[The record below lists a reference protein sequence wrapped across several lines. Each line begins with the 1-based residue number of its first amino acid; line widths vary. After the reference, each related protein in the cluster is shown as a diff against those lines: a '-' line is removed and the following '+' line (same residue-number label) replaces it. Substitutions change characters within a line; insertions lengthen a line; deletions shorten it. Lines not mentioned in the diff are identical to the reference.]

1 MIYTI
6 TFNPAVDYV
15 VTADT
20 FRTGKTNRTKT
31 ENIVFG
37 GKGVNVSLL
46 LHALNT
52 KSIALGFIAG
62 FTGKALR
69 EGVEKEGITTDFIEV
84 ENGFTRINLKLHA
97 EEETELNGSGPEISE
112 NELKNF
118 FEKLGA
124 LTPQDT
130 LVLSGSVPKS
140 LPKDIYARI
149 AKLAQTKGVRLIVD
163 AAGDL
168 LLSTLEFQP
177 FLVKPNREEL
187 SEMFRAPAD
196 TEEQVTALAEGLKK
210 RGAKNVLVSM
220 AGDGA
225 LLYTETGEVYFAPAA
240 KGTLINSTD
249 SFLVAL
255 NAIMPT
261 FLLLAF
267 GYFLKHKNFVSSEF
281 LKQTN
286 TLTFKFFLP
295 FLLFNNIYKTEIT
308 EAIDGM
314 TFTIAV
320 GSLLLLF
327 AVLCVVVPRVV
338 REPKQRGVIIQ
349 GLFRSNYVIFGVSLV
364 TNVFGAE
371 EAAAASILSAV
382 LVPMYNVL
390 AVIALTVFTGGGKVS
405 LKKTL
410 KSIATNPLIIAA
422 LLGVFAS
429 IIKLRFPA
437 FLETSL
443 RDVSRL
449 ATPLA
454 LIVLGGDF
462 SFRKLKGNMRI
473 AGVTV
478 FIKLVVIPLVFL
490 PIAVL
495 AGSRGPSLLAL
506 ALAWE
511 TPVAVSSYIMAQQAG
526 ADGEL
531 AGQLVVLSAVC
542 CIPTVFLMIFI
553 LQSMALL

>member
-112 NELKNF
+112 NELKSF

-140 LPKDIYARI
+140 LPKDIYAQI

-196 TEEQVTALAEGLKK
+196 TEEQVTALAEELKDAVQKTCSFPWRATVHFCIRK
-210 RGAKNVLVSM
+210 RAR
-220 AGDGA
+220 
-225 LLYTETGEVYFAPAA
+225 Y
-240 KGTLINSTD
+240 I
-249 SFLVAL
+249 
-255 NAIMPT
+255 
-261 FLLLAF
+261 
-267 GYFLKHKNFVSSEF
+267 
-281 LKQTN
+281 
-286 TLTFKFFLP
+286 LP
-295 FLLFNNIYKTEIT
+295 
-308 EAIDGM
+308 
-314 TFTIAV
+314 
-320 GSLLLLF
+320 
-327 AVLCVVVPRVV
+327 R
-338 REPKQRGVIIQ
+338 RQRA
-349 GLFRSNYVIFGVSLV
+349 R
-364 TNVFGAE
+364 
-371 EAAAASILSAV
+371 
-382 LVPMYNVL
+382 
-390 AVIALTVFTGGGKVS
+390 
-405 LKKTL
+405 
-410 KSIATNPLIIAA
+410 
-422 LLGVFAS
+422 
-429 IIKLRFPA
+429 
-437 FLETSL
+437 
-443 RDVSRL
+443 
-449 ATPLA
+449 
-454 LIVLGGDF
+454 
-462 SFRKLKGNMRI
+462 
-473 AGVTV
+473 
-478 FIKLVVIPLVFL
+478 
-490 PIAVL
+490 
-495 AGSRGPSLLAL
+495 
-506 ALAWE
+506 
-511 TPVAVSSYIMAQQAG
+511 
-526 ADGEL
+526 
-531 AGQLVVLSAVC
+531 
-542 CIPTVFLMIFI
+542 
-553 LQSMALL
+553 

>member
-140 LPKDIYARI
+140 LPKDIYAQI
-149 AKLAQTKGVRLIVD
+149 AKLAQTKGIRLIVD

-196 TEEQVTALAEGLKK
+196 TEEQVTALAEGRKK
-210 RGAKNVLVSM
+210 RARFHGGRRCAF
-220 AGDGA
+220 
-225 LLYTETGEVYFAPAA
+225 VY
-240 KGTLINSTD
+240 GN
-249 SFLVAL
+249 
-255 NAIMPT
+255 
-261 FLLLAF
+261 
-267 GYFLKHKNFVSSEF
+267 G
-281 LKQTN
+281 
-286 TLTFKFFLP
+286 
-295 FLLFNNIYKTEIT
+295 
-308 EAIDGM
+308 
-314 TFTIAV
+314 
-320 GSLLLLF
+320 
-327 AVLCVVVPRVV
+327 
-338 REPKQRGVIIQ
+338 RGVFCP
-349 GLFRSNYVIFGVSLV
+349 GGKGHADKLHRRGRFHGRRLFGGIHAFRRFCK
-364 TNVFGAE
+364 GARHGH
-371 EAAAASILSAV
+371 
-382 LVPMYNVL
+382 
-390 AVIALTVFTGGGKVS
+390 GGGRR
-405 LKKTL
+405 
-410 KSIATNPLIIAA
+410 N
-422 LLGVFAS
+422 GVFRRHRGLS
-429 IIKLRFPA
+429 
-437 FLETSL
+437 ENY
-443 RDVSRL
+443 
-449 ATPLA
+449 
-454 LIVLGGDF
+454 GG
-462 SFRKLKGNMRI
+462 
-473 AGVTV
+473 A
-478 FIKLVVIPLVFL
+478 
-490 PIAVL
+490 
-495 AGSRGPSLLAL
+495 
-506 ALAWE
+506 
-511 TPVAVSSYIMAQQAG
+511 
-526 ADGEL
+526 
-531 AGQLVVLSAVC
+531 
-542 CIPTVFLMIFI
+542 
-553 LQSMALL
+553 

>member
-84 ENGFTRINLKLHA
+84 ENGFTQHQFKAACRGRNG
-97 EEETELNGSGPEISE
+97 TERQRSGDFR
-112 NELKNF
+112 KRAQKF

-140 LPKDIYARI
+140 LPKDIYAQI

-196 TEEQVTALAEGLKK
+196 TEEQVTALAEELKK

-240 KGTLINSTD
+240 KGTLINSTGAGD
-249 SFLVAL
+249 SMVGGFLA
-255 NAIMPT
+255 
-261 FLLLAF
+261 
-267 GYFLKHKNFVSSEF
+267 EF
-281 LKQTN
+281 T
-286 TLTFKFFLP
+286 
-295 FLLFNNIYKTEIT
+295 
-308 EAIDGM
+308 
-314 TFTIAV
+314 
-320 GSLLLLF
+320 
-327 AVLCVVVPRVV
+327 
-338 REPKQRGVIIQ
+338 
-349 GLFRSNYVIFGVSLV
+349 RS
-364 TNVFGAE
+364 
-371 EAAAASILSAV
+371 
-382 LVPMYNVL
+382 
-390 AVIALTVFTGGGKVS
+390 
-405 LKKTL
+405 
-410 KSIATNPLIIAA
+410 
-422 LLGVFAS
+422 
-429 IIKLRFPA
+429 
-437 FLETSL
+437 
-443 RDVSRL
+443 
-449 ATPLA
+449 
-454 LIVLGGDF
+454 GDF
-462 SFRKLKGNMRI
+462 AKALAMGTAAGGATAFSVGI
-473 AGVTV
+473 AG
-478 FIKLVVIPLVFL
+478 FQK
-490 PIAVL
+490 
-495 AGSRGPSLLAL
+495 
-506 ALAWE
+506 
-511 TPVAVSSYIMAQQAG
+511 IMAVHESVKAG
-526 ADGEL
+526 V
-531 AGQLVVLSAVC
+531 QRVR
-542 CIPTVFLMIFI
+542 
-553 LQSMALL
+553 